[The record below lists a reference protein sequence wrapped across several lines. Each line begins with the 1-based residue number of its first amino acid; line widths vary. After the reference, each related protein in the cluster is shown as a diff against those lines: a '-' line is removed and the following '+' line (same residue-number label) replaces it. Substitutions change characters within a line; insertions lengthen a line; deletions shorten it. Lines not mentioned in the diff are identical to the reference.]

1 MQSTIRSMNDP
12 LDDDQPV
19 GRVLSRREILALF
32 GTVGTASVVA
42 ACVPGATSSALPS
55 VVPTAAASAA
65 PSSTSSP
72 SAAAPSGGVA
82 VPACVVTPELT
93 EGPYFV
99 DAKLDRADIRTDTS
113 DGIARDGLPLQL
125 TFAVARIDGTTCV
138 PFEGALVDVWHCD
151 AAGAYSGVADP
162 GFDTSD
168 QDWLRGY
175 QVTNADGQAVFTTIY
190 PGWYSG
196 RAVHI
201 HFKIRDDPD
210 AAQGLEFTSQLFFD
224 ETVTA
229 TAYQVEPYASKGPAD
244 VPNESDGIYNQ
255 SGGQLTLVPTGDTTN
270 GYAATLAVGV
280 QVA

>member
-1 MQSTIRSMNDP
+1 MGPTIGVMNEQH
-12 LDDDQPV
+12 DDDQLV
-19 GRVLSRREILALF
+19 GRVLTRREILTLF
-32 GTVGTASVVA
+32 GAVGTASVVA
-42 ACVPGATSSALPS
+42 ACVPSSVSSPLPS
-55 VVPTAAASAA
+55 VQPSVADSAA
-65 PSSTSSP
+65 PSSG
-72 SAAAPSGGVA
+72 ASGGVA

-99 DAKLDRADIRTDTS
+99 DTRLDRADIRTNTQ
-113 DGIARDGLPLQL
+113 DGAVREGLPLVL

-138 PFEGALVDVWHCD
+138 PFDGALVDVWHCD
-151 AAGAYSGVADP
+151 ALGAYSGVSDP

-175 QVTNADGQAVFTTIY
+175 QIADANGQAVFTTIY

-201 HFKIRDDPD
+201 HFKIRDNPD
-210 AAQGLEFTSQLFFD
+210 AEQGLEFTSQLFFD
-224 ETVTA
+224 EEVTA
-229 TAYQVEPYASKGPAD
+229 VAYGVEPYAAKGAPD
-244 VPNESDGIYNQ
+244 VPNEADGIFNQ
-255 SGGQLTLVPTGDTTN
+255 SGGQLTLVPAGDTTA